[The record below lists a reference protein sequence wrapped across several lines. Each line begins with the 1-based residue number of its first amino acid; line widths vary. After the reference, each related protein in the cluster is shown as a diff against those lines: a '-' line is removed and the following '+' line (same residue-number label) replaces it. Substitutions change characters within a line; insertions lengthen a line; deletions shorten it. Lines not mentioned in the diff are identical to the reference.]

1 MAEVLFELDSSEIP
15 TELLSQLEG
24 YFRGDLKCIN
34 GIKNILEES
43 DTEAHYPLNIYSLDL
58 FLTCDDSLD
67 TLIDDPFLLLYSC
80 MIAIRNVQ
88 KQLLDEQNCNPQYSF
103 KKNVHG
109 RIFGLFTS
117 PEFHREVMPKTND
130 VGHFFGL
137 CGTITRTSNVKLLPL
152 EREVKCSKCQTT
164 FDVTL
169 SIGNWFMQK
178 KPKRCKNGCKSW
190 SLSFS
195 SQHEPDRSKS
205 TNFQEIKMQE
215 NATSVGIPKSIE
227 IILLDDLVD
236 CCRPGDD
243 VKICGILMRR
253 TKNLQIDSR
262 PDINFVFLANHI
274 EFRHPQRNSITMTS
288 EFGRK
293 FTEYWQ
299 EYEQNPFEGLNLLMK
314 NVCPQIYGMYV
325 VKLALLLVIAGGVR
339 QERSVVRTRGQS
351 HMLLIGDPGT
361 GKSHLLQ
368 WATRVVQRSV
378 RTTGIFSSG
387 AGLTAV
393 AVREG
398 SEWTLEA
405 GALVLADKGICCV
418 DELSTMSENDRTLL
432 HEAMEQQTVSIA
444 KAGIVCKLNTRTSLI
459 GATNPKHGKYDW
471 ELSLSLNVNMSSALL
486 SRFDVIYVLCDSTT
500 QEWVE
505 KKTKHIINS
514 RIYAQNLA
522 LQIKK
527 DEDEVWSIENIKAYL
542 MYIREEIKP
551 DVSDAAAEVMKAYY
565 RHVRR
570 SSDHRGK
577 DTGQATLRFFESL
590 IRLAK
595 AHAKL
600 MMKKEVGI
608 VDAVMAIYVMDL
620 SICGRSIIRDGTNVV
635 TTDIPPDAK
644 AAYLEIA
651 RLILGHLKFN
661 DYLEE
666 EIRKWQL

>member
-1 MAEVLFELDSSEIP
+1 MAEVMFELEDSEIP
-15 TELLSQLEG
+15 KDLLSQLED
-24 YFRGDLKCIN
+24 YFRVDIKCKN
-34 GIKNILEES
+34 GIKNILEE
-43 DTEAHYPLNIYSLDL
+43 DDPDAHYALNIYAVDL
-58 FLTCDDSLD
+58 FLACED
-67 TLIDDPFLLLYSC
+67 TLDALTDEPFVLLYAC
-80 MIAIRNVQ
+80 MIAIRNVEREFLEEEDS
-88 KQLLDEQNCNPQYSF
+88 KNYVF

-109 RIFGLFTS
+109 RIFGLLTTS
-117 PEFHREVMPKTND
+117 TFHREVMPKTKD
-130 VGHFFGL
+130 VGQFFGL

-152 EREVKCSKCQTT
+152 EREVKCSKCQTS
-164 FDVTL
+164 FDIPL

-190 SLSFS
+190 NLSFTN
-195 SQHEPDRSKS
+195 QHEPDRSKS
-205 TNFQEIKMQE
+205 TNFQEVKMQE
-215 NATSVGIPKSIE
+215 NATSVGVPKSIE

-253 TKNLQIDSR
+253 TRNFQVDNR
-262 PDINFVFLANHI
+262 PDIDFVFLANHI
-274 EFRHPQRNSITMTS
+274 EFRHPQRNSVTMTS

-293 FTEYWQ
+293 FTEYWK
-299 EYEQNPFEGLNLLMK
+299 EYEENPFEGLNLLLK
-314 NVCPQIYGMYV
+314 SVCPQIYGMYV
-325 VKLALLLVIAGGVR
+325 VKLALLLVIIGGVR
-339 QERSVVRTRGQS
+339 QERDVVHTRGQS

-471 ELSLSLNVNMSSALL
+471 DLSLSLNVNMSTALL
-486 SRFDVIYVLCDSTT
+486 SRFDVIYVLCDDLTPD
-500 QEWVE
+500 WVE
-505 KKTKHIINS
+505 KKSKHIIKSKIQAHN
-514 RIYAQNLA
+514 IG
-522 LQIKK
+522 LQLKK
-527 DEDEVWSIENIKAYL
+527 NEDEVWSVENIKAYL
-542 MYIREEIKP
+542 MYIKEEMKP
-551 DVSDAAAEVMKAYY
+551 DVSIPAAEVMKAYY
-565 RHVRR
+565 RHVRKN
-570 SSDHRGK
+570 SQHRGK

-600 MMKKEVGI
+600 MMKTQVDV
-608 VDAVMAIYVMDL
+608 VDAVMAIYVIDL

-635 TTDIPPDAK
+635 TTNIPVDAK
-644 AAYLEIA
+644 ASYLELA
-651 RLILGHLKFN
+651 KTILGHLKFHS
-661 DYLEE
+661 YLEE
-666 EIRKWQL
+666 ELQRWK